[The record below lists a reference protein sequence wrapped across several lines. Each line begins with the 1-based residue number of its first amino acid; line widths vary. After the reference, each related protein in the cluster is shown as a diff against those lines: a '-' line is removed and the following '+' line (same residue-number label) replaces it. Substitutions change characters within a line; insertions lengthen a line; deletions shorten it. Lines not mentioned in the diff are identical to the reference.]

1 MSSNTDFYLGR
12 GEDAEWIGS
21 LHGECYPENF
31 LAVPPLRL
39 AVTATTE
46 AIFRAAVADAFV
58 VWEEERLGRAYRREG
73 GWPWPWYSSHNSSWI
88 ITFDPGDGA
97 VFATVG
103 GGVRWHRI
111 DPSNPW
117 FPEGDDP
124 LGPPDLYAWLRKPA
138 APPSVPM
145 PLMREVSADMPIIGG
160 DAG

>member
-12 GEDAEWIGS
+12 GEHADWIGS
-21 LHGECYPENF
+21 LRGESYPDNF

-39 AVTATTE
+39 ALTATGEDT
-46 AIFRAAVADAFV
+46 FRAAVADTLV
-58 VWEEERLGRAYRREG
+58 VWEDERLGQGYRPEL

-88 ITFDPGDGA
+88 ITFDSEAEA
-97 VFATVG
+97 VFVTVG

-111 DPSNPW
+111 DPHDPR

-124 LGPPDLYAWLRKPA
+124 LGPPDIHAWLRDPA

-145 PLMREVSADMPIIGG
+145 PLMREKPADMPTFGG
-160 DAG
+160 DLR